1 MLQHLLFE
9 EYMKLSPFRPINPKS
24 FRIYYGWVLL
34 PMAILGVLLS
44 MPGQTAG
51 FSAFTEPLLEIS
63 NFSRTL
69 LSLLY
74 LIGTIVS
81 GFLLP
86 LMGVLIDR
94 WGSRKMMMFASVMLG
109 FSLFW
114 LSYIDKIAALFP
126 SQPILIYL
134 ILITF
139 GIFSLRFFGQGLLP
153 ITANTMVGKWFDKK
167 RGRAFAFMGVFNS
180 IAFSAAPAVLAA
192 FVVRFEWNGAWR
204 ILSIAVGLGLGLVS
218 WVFYRNTPEEC
229 GLAVDG
235 LSSPSGNE
243 KKTEEIKVLDESYKV
258 DKLKDVFGLTRRQA
272 VRTRSFWAIVLA
284 LSTTAIVGT
293 GLTFH
298 IQAFGMQAGL
308 SLAKAVAI
316 FIPVSFIAV
325 PISFLA
331 SILTERVH
339 ARWFVFL
346 MALTQLVAYIAI
358 FFLHT
363 TIGYILTIIFLG
375 VSNGLM
381 GPIQSAVI
389 PKIFGR
395 HYLGS
400 LNGLITSIMVIMSAL
415 GPMFLS
421 TVNDITGS
429 LRLGVTL
436 LSVLPVITLILSFK
450 MPEKFDVEKLGTGS
464 FNKK

>member
-1 MLQHLLFE
+1 
-9 EYMKLSPFRPINPKS
+9 MKLSPFQPVNPKS
-24 FRIYYGWVLL
+24 FRIYYGWILL
-34 PMAILGVLLS
+34 PMAVIGVLMS

-63 NFSRTL
+63 EFSRTL

-74 LIGTIVS
+74 LIGTISS

-114 LSYIDKIAALFP
+114 LSYIDRIASFFP
-126 SQPILIYL
+126 SQSMLIYV

-153 ITANTMVGKWFDKK
+153 MTANTMVGKWFDKK
-167 RGRAFAFMGVFNS
+167 RGRAFAFMGVINS
-180 IAFSAAPAVLAA
+180 IVFSATPAVMTA
-192 FVVRFEWNGAWR
+192 FVGKFEWNGAWR
-204 ILSIAVGLGLGLVS
+204 ILSLVVGVGLGLIS

-229 GLAVDG
+229 GLTVDG
-235 LSSPSGNE
+235 LPDLRGQETIEE
-243 KKTEEIKVLDESYKV
+243 KTIKESDSV
-258 DKLKDVFGLTRRQA
+258 DKLKNVFGLTRKEA
-272 VRTRSFWAIVLA
+272 VRTRSFWAIVLV
-284 LSTTAIVGT
+284 LSTNALVLT

-298 IQAFGMQAGL
+298 IQAFGQQAGL

-325 PISFLA
+325 PMSFFA
-331 SILTERVH
+331 SILTERIH
-339 ARWFVFL
+339 ARWFVYL
-346 MALTQLVAYIAI
+346 MAFSQLFAYVSIY
-358 FFLHT
+358 FLNT
-363 TIGYILTIIFLG
+363 TFGYILTIIFLG
-375 VSNGLM
+375 ISSGLM

-400 LNGLITSIMVIMSAL
+400 INGFISSIMVIMSAL

-421 TVNDITGS
+421 AVNDITGS
-429 LRLGVTL
+429 LRIGVTL
-436 LSVLPVITLILSFK
+436 LCILPIITLIISYK
-450 MPEKFDVEKLGTGS
+450 MPERFDVE
-464 FNKK
+464 

>member
-1 MLQHLLFE
+1 
-9 EYMKLSPFRPINPKS
+9 MKLSPFRPINPKS
-24 FRIYYGWVLL
+24 FRIYYGWILL
-34 PMAILGVLLS
+34 PMAVIGVLMS

-74 LIGTIVS
+74 LIGTITS

-86 LMGVLIDR
+86 SMGVLLDR

-109 FSLFW
+109 FSLYW
-114 LSYIDKIAALFP
+114 LSYIDRIAALFP
-126 SQPILIYL
+126 SQSVLVYL

-139 GIFSLRFFGQGLLP
+139 GIFSIRFFGQGLLP

-167 RGRAFAFMGVFNS
+167 RGRAFAIMGVINS
-180 IAFSAAPAVLAA
+180 IAFSAAPAVMTA
-192 FVVRFEWNGAWR
+192 FVVRFEWNGTWR
-204 ILSIAVGLGLGLVS
+204 LLSFAVGAGLGLIA

-235 LSSPSGNE
+235 LSDLRDAEE
-243 KKTEEIKVLDESYKV
+243 KSEMKKFFKESDSV
-258 DKLKDVFGLTRRQA
+258 DKLKDVFGLTRGQA
-272 VRTRSFWAIVLA
+272 IRTRSFWAIVLV
-284 LSTTAIVGT
+284 LSTSSLTGT

-308 SLAKAVAI
+308 SLTKSVAI

-325 PISFLA
+325 PISFFA
-331 SILTERVH
+331 SILTERIH
-339 ARWFVFL
+339 ARWFVYL
-346 MALTQLVAYIAI
+346 MALNQLFAYIVI

-375 VSNGLM
+375 ISNGLI
-381 GPIQSAVI
+381 GPIQTAVI

-395 HYLGS
+395 HHLGS
-400 LNGLITSIMVIMSAL
+400 INGLVTSIMVIMSAL

-421 TVNDITGS
+421 AVNDITGS
-429 LRLGVTL
+429 LRIGVTL
-436 LSVLPVITLILSFK
+436 LSVLPIITLILSYK
-450 MPEKFDVEKLGTGS
+450 MPERFDVDKSL
-464 FNKK
+464 FD

>member
-1 MLQHLLFE
+1 
-9 EYMKLSPFRPINPKS
+9 MKLSPFQPVNPKS
-24 FRIYYGWVLL
+24 FRIYYGWILL
-34 PMAILGVLLS
+34 PMAIIGVLMS

-74 LIGTIVS
+74 LIGTITS

-86 LMGVLIDR
+86 LMGVLLDR

-114 LSYIDKIAALFP
+114 LSYIDRIASFFP
-126 SQPILIYL
+126 SQSMLVYL

-153 ITANTMVGKWFDKK
+153 MTANTMVGKWFDKK
-167 RGRAFAFMGVFNS
+167 RGRAFAFMGVINS
-180 IAFSAAPAVLAA
+180 IVFSATPAVMTA
-192 FVVRFEWNGAWR
+192 FVVNFEWNGAWR
-204 ILSIAVGLGLGLVS
+204 ILSLVIGVGLGLIS
-218 WVFYRNTPEEC
+218 WIFYRNTPEEC
-229 GLAVDG
+229 GLTVDG
-235 LSSPSGNE
+235 LPKMRDRQEPIKE
-243 KKTEEIKVLDESYKV
+243 KTIIKESDNV
-258 DKLKDVFGLTRRQA
+258 DKLKNVFGLTRKQA
-272 VRTRSFWAIVLA
+272 VRTRSFWAIVLV
-284 LSTTAIVGT
+284 LSTHALVGT

-325 PISFLA
+325 PISFFA
-331 SILTERVH
+331 SILTERIH
-339 ARWFVFL
+339 ARWFVYL
-346 MALTQLVAYIAI
+346 MAFNQLFAYISI
-358 FFLHT
+358 FFLNT
-363 TIGYILTIIFLG
+363 TIGYILTIIFYG
-375 VSNGLM
+375 ISSGLI

-400 LNGLITSIMVIMSAL
+400 INGFITSIMVIMSAL

-421 TVNDITGS
+421 AVNDITGS
-429 LRLGVTL
+429 LRIGVTL
-436 LSVLPVITLILSFK
+436 LSILPIITLIISYK
-450 MPEKFDVEKLGTGS
+450 MPERFDEEKIKTDG
-464 FNKK
+464 